1 MLLQCQ
7 NEVFKKNTLV
17 RQRII
22 ARKKENP
29 FLMRTYSLLKKRCQ
43 NINNELVEGQS
54 TLSTHRNTAGRGVS
68 GVTVKQSK
76 LLPSNLT
83 TDHVV
88 LK

>member
-1 MLLQCQ
+1 M
-7 NEVFKKNTLV
+7 K
-17 RQRII
+17 
-22 ARKKENP
+22 
-29 FLMRTYSLLKKRCQ
+29 YLKKKHVSQAKNYCKKKRKSFFNANLFFIKYRCQ